1 MYKPPRK
8 SGPRRQNPVFTGKV
22 RLRVGD
28 TVRVRAGKDR
38 GKEGKILEVHP
49 AIGKVV
55 VDGINIVIKHQKAK
69 PQANPSINAQQESGR
84 IEVTTPISISK
95 VQLVVESGGKSLVS
109 RVGFKTDAKGNR
121 VRYAKKTG
129 SVITND

>member
-1 MYKPPRK
+1 MFKPPRK
-8 SGPRRQNPVFTGKV
+8 SGPRSQKPAFSGKI

-38 GKEGKILEVHP
+38 GKEGKITEVHP
-49 AIGKVV
+49 VDGKVTV
-55 VDGINIVIKHQKAK
+55 EGINIVIKHQKAK

-84 IEVTTPISISK
+84 IEVTAPISVSK
-95 VQLVVESGGKSLVS
+95 VQLVVESGGKSLVT
-109 RVGFKTDAKGNR
+109 RVGFKTDAKGKR

>member
-8 SGPRRQNPVFTGKV
+8 SGPRARKPVFTGKV

-28 TVRVRAGKDR
+28 TVRVLSGRDR

-49 AIGKVV
+49 AVGKIV
-55 VDGINIVIKHQKAK
+55 VDGINIVIKHIKAK
-69 PQANPSINAQQESGR
+69 PQASPSVAQQQSGR
-84 IEVTTPISISK
+84 IEVTSPISISK
-95 VQLVVESGGKSLVS
+95 VQLVVESGGKILVS
-109 RVGFKTDAKGNR
+109 RVGFKTDAKGKR

>member
-8 SGPRRQNPVFTGKV
+8 SGPRRQNAQFTGKV

-28 TVRVRAGKDR
+28 LVRVLAGKDR
-38 GKEGKILEVHP
+38 GKEGKVLEVHP
-49 AIGKVV
+49 AVGKVV

-69 PQANPSINAQQESGR
+69 PQQAPSINAPESGR
-84 IEVTTPISISK
+84 IEVTTPISIAK
-95 VQLVVESGGKSLVS
+95 VQLVIETGGKSVVS